1 MLSSFAHYKITESK
15 VRVSQY
21 RRRESS
27 HRSPRWSAVAFA
39 AASLLLIQPAAQAAG
54 FGALHVRSSLGQPLQ
69 ADIDLTGVTAEEA
82 QNLVAKL
89 AAPDAYAR
97 AGLTYN
103 PIVSSLRAS
112 LVRQSEGNYVVRLR
126 STQPVAEPFVDVLV
140 DLNWAS
146 GHVSRAYT
154 FLLDP
159 VGSRNSPQ
167 NFAPT
172 PVVQATTPGAAETAS
187 SPATQSQAPAPAA
200 AAQPRPARQAARPQ
214 QAAPA
219 AAAAA
224 PNAAPGGSYTVQ
236 RGDSLYD
243 IASTAAQGQDA
254 VSLDQMLLALY
265 RNNPNA
271 FIGGNI
277 NRLRTGSVLKVP
289 SQADAQ
295 KTSPREARREVVA
308 QTSGFAGYRNRLATA
323 AEANAA
329 TDTDSA
335 RQQSGSVSAR
345 VQDQATPAA
354 SGRDELRLSKADRAG
369 KANAA
374 ARDEELVA
382 KERALKD
389 MESRVAQLEKNLA
402 DMQRLVELKNAE
414 LAKAANAAKPAVGA
428 APSTAA
434 PAVAA
439 ANAPTPAPSAAAPAP
454 AQPSAAAA
462 PAETAAAAPASS
474 ATAAASSPEAASAS
488 APVASASAPQ
498 AAASAPVAAASA
510 PAAAPKKA
518 PVVVAPQPPIEEES
532 FFSSLLGNPMAL
544 GLGGLLVAGLG
555 ALAVVRR
562 RQQKPEQAHGFQDSL
577 LSQESTVMAGANS
590 LFGAAGGQSVD
601 TSQHSVFGADFRIG
615 GGNESNEVDPIAEAD
630 VYIAYGRDVQAE
642 EILREALEQH
652 PERQAIRLK
661 LMEIY
666 ANRQDAHG
674 FQTVAEEM
682 LAQVGA
688 GSPEWAEAAAMGRKF
703 DPANP
708 LYLTVQGDA
717 HPAAEAPAAHDH
729 AGTAAAAA
737 ALAGVGAMAAA
748 EAFQPTVTGE
758 TTRRADDWTTLSPDL
773 DPSAPSTK
781 APQLADLELPLES
794 FPAPVAGEPIT
805 APDEAADIFKHAEP
819 AAELPQF
826 NAHAGEAY
834 QPVSAPPL
842 HMDLSDLSLDLNPT
856 PPAAEAAPA
865 APAAAAEESL
875 PSWAQPT
882 DPSQAP
888 MHFEEESHHAEPA
901 HEINDEPQSAI
912 RLDTNLPHTLS
923 GEHGAD
929 GVRDLQIKFD
939 LAKAYI
945 EIGDKEGAR
954 ELLQEV
960 LDLGDPSFHAEAQAL
975 MRQIG

>member
-1 MLSSFAHYKITESK
+1 M
-15 VRVSQY
+15 RVSQY

-27 HRSPRWSAVAFA
+27 HRSPSWSVVAIA

-69 ADIDLTGVTAEEA
+69 AEIDLTGVTPEEA

-89 AAPDAYAR
+89 AAPDAYSR

-112 LVRQSEGNYVVRLR
+112 LERQSNGNYVVRLR

-159 VGSRNSPQ
+159 VGSSNTAQ

-172 PVVQATTPGAAETAS
+172 PVVQATTPGAAESAA
-187 SPATQSQAPAPAA
+187 PAPAPAA
-200 AAQPRPARQAARPQ
+200 QSQAGAPAAAAPAPTRQPRAATRQAARQQ

-219 AAAAA
+219 ASA
-224 PNAAPGGSYTVQ
+224 PDATPGGSYTVQ

-243 IASTAAQGQDA
+243 VASTAAQGQDT

-289 SQADAQ
+289 SQAEAQ
-295 KTSPREARREVVA
+295 KVSAREARREVVA
-308 QTSGFAGYRNRLATA
+308 QTSGFTGYRNRLATA

-329 TDTDSA
+329 TDTDST

-354 SGRDELRLSKADRAG
+354 SGRDELRLSKADRSG

-382 KERALKD
+382 KERALKE
-389 MESRVAQLEKNLA
+389 MESRVAQLEKNLT

-414 LAKAANAAKPAVGA
+414 LAKAASAAKPAAGA
-428 APSTAA
+428 APATAA

-439 ANAPTPAPSAAAPAP
+439 ANAPAPAAASSTPAP
-454 AQPSAAAA
+454 AQQAAQPAAATPAEAA
-462 PAETAAAAPASS
+462 PAASASS
-474 ATAAASSPEAASAS
+474 ATATAAASAPEAASA
-488 APVASASAPQ
+488 PVAAASAPQ

-510 PAAAPKKA
+510 PAVAPKKA
-518 PVVVAPQPPIEEES
+518 PVVVAPQPPIAEES

-544 GLGGLLVAGLG
+544 GLGGVVVALLGG
-555 ALAVVRR
+555 LAVYRR

-615 GGNESNEVDPIAEAD
+615 GSNESNEVDPIAEAD

-674 FQTVAEEM
+674 FQTIAEEM

-688 GSPEWAEAAAMGRKF
+688 ASPEWAEAAAMGRKF

-708 LYLTVQGDA
+708 LYLTVQGDG
-717 HPAAEAPAAHDH
+717 HHVAAEAPAEHGH
-729 AGTAAAAA
+729 AGAVAAGAA
-737 ALAGVGAMAAA
+737 ALAGVGAVAAA
-748 EAFQPTVTGE
+748 EAFKPTVTGE
-758 TTRRADDWTTLSPDL
+758 TTRRGDDWTTLSPDL

-781 APQLADLELPLES
+781 APQLADLDLPLDS
-794 FPAPVAGEPIT
+794 FPAPAAGDPIT
-805 APDEAADIFKHAEP
+805 APDEAVEMFKSHAEP
-819 AAELPQF
+819 EADLPQF

-834 QPVSAPPL
+834 QPVSAPPM

-865 APAAAAEESL
+865 APVAAVEESL

-882 DPSQAP
+882 DLSQAP
-888 MHFEEESHHAEPA
+888 MHFDAEPHHAEQE
-901 HEINDEPQSAI
+901 HVVNDEPQSAI

>member
-1 MLSSFAHYKITESK
+1 M
-15 VRVSQY
+15 RVSQY

-27 HRSPRWSAVAFA
+27 HRSPRWSAVAVA
-39 AASLLLIQPAAQAAG
+39 AASLLLIQPVAQAAG

-69 ADIDLTGVTAEEA
+69 ADIDLTGVTPEEA

-89 AAPDAYAR
+89 AGPDAYAR

-159 VGSRNSPQ
+159 VGSSNTAQ

-172 PVVQATTPGAAETAS
+172 PVVQATAPGAAA
-187 SPATQSQAPAPAA
+187 ATEAPS
-200 AAQPRPARQAARPQ
+200 AQPQA
-214 QAAPA
+214 AAPA
-219 AAAAA
+219 AAAPASTPARQPRQTARPKQAA
-224 PNAAPGGSYTVQ
+224 PAATAAAPDATPGGSYTVQ

-243 IASTAAQGQDA
+243 IASTSAQGQDA

-295 KTSPREARREVVA
+295 KVSQREARREVVA
-308 QTSGFAGYRNRLATA
+308 QTSGFSGYRNRLATA

-354 SGRDELRLSKADRAG
+354 SGRDELRLSKADRTG
-369 KANAA
+369 KAGAAA

-382 KERALKD
+382 KERALKE
-389 MESRVAQLEKNLA
+389 MESRVAQLEKNLS

-414 LAKAANAAKPAVGA
+414 LAKAANTAKPAAAA

-434 PAVAA
+434 PAVTA
-439 ANAPTPAPSAAAPAP
+439 ANAPAPAAVAASASAP
-454 AQPSAAAA
+454 AQPSAAAPVEA
-462 PAETAAAAPASS
+462 PAAAPASS
-474 ATAAASSPEAASAS
+474 ATAAA
-488 APVASASAPQ
+488 
-498 AAASAPVAAASA
+498 AASAPVAASESVAAASA
-510 PAAAPKKA
+510 PTAAPKKA
-518 PVVVAPQPPIEEES
+518 PVVVAPPPIQEES
-532 FFSSLLGNPMAL
+532 FFSSLLGNPMTL
-544 GLGGLLVAGLG
+544 GLGGLVIALLG
-555 ALAVVRR
+555 GLAVYRR
-562 RQQKPEQAHGFQDSL
+562 RQQKPEQGHGFQDSL

-674 FQTVAEEM
+674 FQTIAEEM

-688 GSPEWAEAAAMGRKF
+688 SSPEWTEAAAMGRKF

-708 LYLTVQGDA
+708 LYLIVQGDA
-717 HPAAEAPAAHDH
+717 HHSGAEASAAPSH
-729 AGTAAAAA
+729 AGAAAAGAA
-737 ALAGVGAMAAA
+737 ALAGLGAVAAA
-748 EAFQPTVTGE
+748 EAFKPTVTGE
-758 TTRRADDWTTLSPDL
+758 TTRRGDDWTTLSPDL
-773 DPSAPSTK
+773 DPSSPSTK
-781 APQLADLELPLES
+781 APQLADLDLPLDS
-794 FPAPVAGEPIT
+794 FPAPAAGQPIT
-805 APDEAADIFKHAEP
+805 APAEAAEVFKPHAEP
-819 AAELPQF
+819 EAELPQF

-856 PPAAEAAPA
+856 PPVVEAAPV
-865 APAAAAEESL
+865 APAAAVEESL

-882 DPSQAP
+882 DLSQAP
-888 MHFEEESHHAEPA
+888 MHFEAESHHAEQVQVVD
-901 HEINDEPQSAI
+901 DEPHSAL

-923 GEHGAD
+923 GEGATD

>member
-1 MLSSFAHYKITESK
+1 M
-15 VRVSQY
+15 RVSQY

-39 AASLLLIQPAAQAAG
+39 AASLLLIQPTAQAAG

-69 ADIDLTGVTAEEA
+69 ADIDLTGVTPEEA

-89 AAPDAYAR
+89 AAPDAYSR

-112 LVRQSEGNYVVRLR
+112 LERQSNGNYVVRLR

-159 VGSRNSPQ
+159 VGSSNTAQ

-172 PVVQATTPGAAETAS
+172 PVVQATTPGAAENAPA
-187 SPATQSQAPAPAA
+187 PATQSQAPAPAA
-200 AAQPRPARQAARPQ
+200 VAPARPARQTARPQ
-214 QAAPA
+214 QAASA
-219 AAAAA
+219 TTAAA

-243 IASTAAQGQDA
+243 IASTAAQGQEA

-329 TDTDSA
+329 ADTDSA

-354 SGRDELRLSKADRAG
+354 GGRDELRLSKADRAG
-369 KANAA
+369 KAGAAA
-374 ARDEELVA
+374 ARDEELIA

-402 DMQRLVELKNAE
+402 DMQHLVELKNAE
-414 LAKAANAAKPAVGA
+414 LAKAANAAKPAAGA
-428 APSTAA
+428 APSTTA

-439 ANAPTPAPSAAAPAP
+439 ANVPAP
-454 AQPSAAAA
+454 AASSSAPAQSAAAAAA
-462 PAETAAAAPASS
+462 PAETAVAAPASS
-474 ATAAASSPEAASAS
+474 ATATTAASAPLAAASAPTAAAS
-488 APVASASAPQ
+488 APVT
-498 AAASAPVAAASA
+498 AASAPVAA
-510 PAAAPKKA
+510 PKKKA
-518 PVVVAPQPPIEEES
+518 PVVVAPPPIAEES
-532 FFSSLLGNPMAL
+532 FFSTLLGNPMAL
-544 GLGGLLVAGLG
+544 GLGGLVVALLGGLV
-555 ALAVVRR
+555 VYRR

-674 FQTVAEEM
+674 FQTIAEEM

-708 LYLTVQGDA
+708 LYLTAQGEAA
-717 HPAAEAPAAHDH
+717 HPVAEAHAAPNH
-729 AGTAAAAA
+729 AGAAVAGAA
-737 ALAGVGAMAAA
+737 ALAGVGAAVAA
-748 EAFQPTVTGE
+748 EAFSPTVTGQ
-758 TTRRADDWTTLSPDL
+758 TTRRGDDWTTLSPDL
-773 DPSAPSTK
+773 DPSAPSTR

-794 FPAPVAGEPIT
+794 FPAPAAGEPIT
-805 APDEAADIFKHAEP
+805 APVEASDIFKVHAEP
-819 AAELPQF
+819 EAGLPEF

-834 QPVSAPPL
+834 QPLAAPPL

-856 PPAAEAAPA
+856 PPAEEAAA
-865 APAAAAEESL
+865 RVASVAAEEGL

-882 DPSQAP
+882 DLSQAP
-888 MHFEEESHHAEPA
+888 MHFESEPHHAEHHGA
-901 HEINDEPQSAI
+901 HAEVANDEPQSAI

>member
-1 MLSSFAHYKITESK
+1 M
-15 VRVSQY
+15 RVSQY

-27 HRSPRWSAVAFA
+27 HRSPRWSAVAIA
-39 AASLLLIQPAAQAAG
+39 AASLLLIQPAAHAAG

-69 ADIDLTGVTAEEA
+69 AEIDLSGVTEEEA

-89 AAPDAYAR
+89 ASPDAYQR

-103 PIVSSLRAS
+103 PIVSTLRAS
-112 LVRQSEGNYVVRLR
+112 LVRQSGGSYVVRVI
-126 STQPVAEPFVDVLV
+126 SAQPVAEPFVDILV
-140 DLNWAS
+140 DLTWAS
-146 GHVSRAYT
+146 GRVSRAYT

-159 VGSRNSPQ
+159 AGSSNTPR

-172 PVVQATTPGAAETAS
+172 PVVQATTPGVVDSTPAPVAA
-187 SPATQSQAPAPAA
+187 APQAPAA
-200 AAQPRPARQAARPQ
+200 APRAARPARQAAARPQ
-214 QAAPA
+214 ADA
-219 AAAAA
+219 AAAEPSSGA
-224 PNAAPGGSYTVQ
+224 GYTVQ

-243 IASTAAQGQDA
+243 VASNAVQGQDG

-265 RNNPNA
+265 RNNPKA

-277 NRLRTGSVLKVP
+277 NRLRTGSVLTVP
-289 SQADAQ
+289 SAAEAQ
-295 KTSPREARREVVA
+295 KVSPREARREVVA
-308 QTSGFAGYRNRLATA
+308 QTSGFAGYRSRLATA

-345 VQDQATPAA
+345 VQDQATPSA
-354 SGRDELRLSKADRAG
+354 SERDELRLSKADRTG
-369 KANAA
+369 KAAA
-374 ARDEELVA
+374 TAGARAEELVA
-382 KERALKD
+382 KEHALKE
-389 MESRVAQLEKNLA
+389 MESRVAQLEKNLSE
-402 DMQRLVELKNAE
+402 MQHLIEVKNAE
-414 LAKAANAAKPAVGA
+414 LAKAAAAKPAAGA
-428 APSTAA
+428 APSPATAA
-434 PAVAA
+434 PAVTA
-439 ANAPTPAPSAAAPAP
+439 ANAPAPSASASATP
-454 AQPSAAAA
+454 AQAPAAAA
-462 PAETAAAAPASS
+462 SSAETASS
-474 ATAAASSPEAASAS
+474 ATATAGAS
-488 APVASASAPQ
+488 APAAATP
-498 AAASAPVAAASA
+498 AAASAPVAEASA
-510 PAAAPKKA
+510 PAAAPRKA
-518 PVVVAPQPPIEEES
+518 PVVVAPQPPAEEES

-544 GLGGLLVAGLG
+544 GLGGLVV
-555 ALAVVRR
+555 ALAGGLAVYRR

-590 LFGAAGGQSVD
+590 LFGAAGGQSID

-674 FQTVAEEM
+674 FQTIAEEM

-688 GSPEWAEAAAMGRKF
+688 ASPDWAEAAALGRKF

-708 LYLTVQGDA
+708 LYLTVQGDG
-717 HPAAEAPAAHDH
+717 HHEQVAADDRHGH
-729 AGTAAAAA
+729 AGGAVAAAGA
-737 ALAGVGAMAAA
+737 ALAGMGAVAAAA
-748 EAFQPTVTGE
+748 EAFKPTVTGE
-758 TTRRADDWTTLSPDL
+758 TTRRGEEWTTVDPGM
-773 DPSAPSTK
+773 DPSMPSTK

-794 FPAPVAGEPIT
+794 FPAPAAGEPIT
-805 APDEAADIFKHAEP
+805 APLQAAEVFQPLAEP
-819 AAELPQF
+819 EAPPALELPQTDF
-826 NAHAGEAY
+826 AGHAGEAF
-834 QPVSAPPL
+834 QPASVPPL

-856 PPAAEAAPA
+856 APVAETPAVEPVPAAVAAD
-865 APAAAAEESL
+865 SL
-875 PSWAQPT
+875 PAWAQPADLPET
-882 DPSQAP
+882 PVQLDAAP
-888 MHFEEESHHAEPA
+888 QPQEVVAQQEEPLTVM
-901 HEINDEPQSAI
+901 

-923 GEHGAD
+923 AEGGID

>member
-1 MLSSFAHYKITESK
+1 M
-15 VRVSQY
+15 RVSQY

-39 AASLLLIQPAAQAAG
+39 AASLLLIQPAAHAAG

-69 ADIDLTGVTAEEA
+69 AEIDLTGVTPEEA

-89 AAPDAYAR
+89 AAPDAYSR

-112 LVRQSEGNYVVRLR
+112 LERQSNGNYVVRLR

-159 VGSRNSPQ
+159 VGSSNTAQ

-172 PVVQATTPGAAETAS
+172 PVVQATTPGAVESA
-187 SPATQSQAPAPAA
+187 APAPAA
-200 AAQPRPARQAARPQ
+200 ATAPAPARQPRATRQAARQQ

-219 AAAAA
+219 AAPDAT
-224 PNAAPGGSYTVQ
+224 PGGSYTVQ

-295 KTSPREARREVVA
+295 KVAPREARREVVA

-369 KANAA
+369 KAGAAA

-382 KERALKD
+382 KERALKE
-389 MESRVAQLEKNLA
+389 MESRVAQLEKNLS
-402 DMQRLVELKNAE
+402 DMQRLVELKNTE
-414 LAKAANAAKPAVGA
+414 LAKAASAAKPAAGA

-439 ANAPTPAPSAAAPAP
+439 ANAPAPVPAA
-454 AQPSAAAA
+454 
-462 PAETAAAAPASS
+462 
-474 ATAAASSPEAASAS
+474 AASAS
-488 APVASASAPQ
+488 APAQAAQQPTAAAAETPAAAPASTAAAAASTPASAPA

-510 PAAAPKKA
+510 PAAAPKKT
-518 PVVVAPQPPIEEES
+518 PVVVAPPPPVEEES

-544 GLGGLLVAGLG
+544 GLGGVVIALLGG
-555 ALAVVRR
+555 LAVYRR

-615 GGNESNEVDPIAEAD
+615 GSNESNEVDPIAEAD

-652 PERQAIRLK
+652 PDRQAIRLK

-688 GSPEWAEAAAMGRKF
+688 ASPEWAEAAAMGRKF

-708 LYLTVQGDA
+708 LYLTVQGDGQ
-717 HPAAEAPAAHDH
+717 HPAAEAAAAPSH
-729 AGTAAAAA
+729 AGAAVAGAA
-737 ALAGVGAMAAA
+737 ALAGVGAVAAA
-748 EAFQPTVTGE
+748 EAFQPTVTGQ
-758 TTRRADDWTTLSPDL
+758 TTRRGDDWTTLSPDL

-781 APQLADLELPLES
+781 APQLADLDLPLES
-794 FPAPVAGEPIT
+794 FPAPAAGEPIT
-805 APDEAADIFKHAEP
+805 AQTEAVEVFKPHTEP
-819 AAELPQF
+819 EVDLPQF

-856 PPAAEAAPA
+856 PPAAEVAPVTPA
-865 APAAAAEESL
+865 AVAEESL

-882 DPSQAP
+882 DLSQAP
-888 MHFEEESHHAEPA
+888 MHFEAEPHHAEQVHVA
-901 HEINDEPQSAI
+901 NDEPQSAI

-923 GEHGAD
+923 GEGGSD

-975 MRQIG
+975 MRQIA

>member
-1 MLSSFAHYKITESK
+1 
-15 VRVSQY
+15 VSQY

-27 HRSPRWSAVAFA
+27 HRSPRWSAVAVA
-39 AASLLLIQPAAQAAG
+39 AASLLLIQPAAHAAG

-69 ADIDLTGVTAEEA
+69 ADIELTGVSADEA

-89 AAPDAYAR
+89 ASPDAYTR

-112 LVRQSEGNYVVRLR
+112 LVRQPDGNYVVRVR
-126 STQPVAEPFVDVLV
+126 STQAVAEPFVDILV
-140 DLNWAS
+140 DLTWAS

-159 VGSRNSPQ
+159 VGSSNTAQ

-172 PVVQATTPGAAETAS
+172 PVVQATTPGAAES
-187 SPATQSQAPAPAA
+187 APAPAA
-200 AAQPRPARQAARPQ
+200 AAPAPQVQAAAPAPARQARPAHQAARPQ

-219 AAAAA
+219 ATAAA
-224 PNAAPGGSYTVQ
+224 PDATPGGTYTVQ

-243 IASTAAQGQDA
+243 VASTASQGQDS

-295 KTSPREARREVVA
+295 KVPAREARREVVA

-329 TDTDSA
+329 TDTDTA
-335 RQQSGSVSAR
+335 RQQSGSVAAH
-345 VQDQATPAA
+345 VQDQATPVA
-354 SGRDELRLSKADRAG
+354 SGRDELRLSKADRTG
-369 KANAA
+369 KAGAAA

-382 KERALKD
+382 KERALKE
-389 MESRVAQLEKNLA
+389 MESRVAQLEKNLS

-414 LAKAANAAKPAVGA
+414 LAKAANTAKPAAGA

-434 PAVAA
+434 PAVTA
-439 ANAPTPAPSAAAPAP
+439 ANAQAPAAAATSSAAPATQ
-454 AQPSAAAA
+454 AQTQPQPAAAA
-462 PAETAAAAPASS
+462 AAASD
-474 ATAAASSPEAASAS
+474 TAAASASSTTAAAGAS
-488 APVASASAPQ
+488 APVAAASAPE

-518 PVVVAPQPPIEEES
+518 PVVVTPPQPIAEES
-532 FFSSLLGNPMAL
+532 IFSSLLGNPMAL
-544 GLGGLLVAGLG
+544 GLGGLLIAALG
-555 ALAVVRR
+555 GWAVVRR
-562 RQQKPEQAHGFQDSL
+562 RQQKPAQQAHGFQDSL

-652 PERQAIRLK
+652 PDRQAIRLK

-688 GSPEWAEAAAMGRKF
+688 ASPEWAEAAAMGRKF

-708 LYLTVQGDA
+708 LYLTVQGDGQ
-717 HPAAEAPAAHDH
+717 HHAAEEPAAHGH
-729 AGTAAAAA
+729 AGAAAA
-737 ALAGVGAMAAA
+737 ALAGVGAVAAA
-748 EAFQPTVTGE
+748 EAFKPTVTGE
-758 TTRRADDWTTLSPDL
+758 TTRRGDDWTTLSPDL

-781 APQLADLELPLES
+781 APKLADLDLPLES
-794 FPAPVAGEPIT
+794 CPAPAAGEPIT
-805 APDEAADIFKHAEP
+805 ASAEAAEAFKPHAAP
-819 AAELPQF
+819 DAELPSTHF
-826 NAHAGEAY
+826 GGHAGEAY
-834 QPVSAPPL
+834 QPISAPPM

-865 APAAAAEESL
+865 VAAPVVSEDSL
-875 PSWAQPT
+875 PAWAQPA
-882 DPSQAP
+882 DLSQAP
-888 MHFEEESHHAEPA
+888 MHFDAEPQHVEA
-901 HEINDEPQSAI
+901 HVANDEPHSAI

-923 GEHGAD
+923 GEGGVD

-975 MRQIG
+975 MRQIA

>member
-1 MLSSFAHYKITESK
+1 M
-15 VRVSQY
+15 RVSQY

-39 AASLLLIQPAAQAAG
+39 AASLLLIQPTAQAAG

-69 ADIDLTGVTAEEA
+69 ADIDLTGVTAEEV
-82 QNLVAKL
+82 QNLSAKL

-97 AGLTYN
+97 AGLSYN

-112 LVRQSEGNYVVRLR
+112 LERQSNGNYVVRLR

-159 VGSRNSPQ
+159 VGSSNTAQ

-172 PVVQATTPGAAETAS
+172 PVVQATTPGAAES
-187 SPATQSQAPAPAA
+187 SAPAAQPQAAAPAA
-200 AAQPRPARQAARPQ
+200 ATSAPARQSRQARQAARQ
-214 QAAPA
+214 QPA
-219 AAAAA
+219 ASTAATA
-224 PNAAPGGSYTVQ
+224 PDATPGGSYTVQ

-354 SGRDELRLSKADRAG
+354 SGRDELRLSKADRTG
-369 KANAA
+369 KAGAAA
-374 ARDEELVA
+374 ARDEEIVA
-382 KERALKD
+382 KERALKE

-402 DMQRLVELKNAE
+402 DMQHLVELKNAE
-414 LAKAANAAKPAVGA
+414 LAKAANAAKPAAGA

-439 ANAPTPAPSAAAPAP
+439 ANAPAPTAAASSPAP
-454 AQPSAAAA
+454 AQPAAVGAA
-462 PAETAAAAPASS
+462 PAETAATPASS
-474 ATAAASSPEAASAS
+474 TTAATAASAS
-488 APVASASAPQ
+488 APL
-498 AAASAPVAAASA
+498 AAASAPTAAASVPVAAASA
-510 PAAAPKKA
+510 PAAVPKKKA
-518 PVVVAPQPPIEEES
+518 PVVVAPQPPIQEES
-532 FFSSLLGNPMAL
+532 FFSTLLGNPMAL
-544 GLGGLLVAGLG
+544 GLGGLVVALLGGLV
-555 ALAVVRR
+555 VYRR
-562 RQQKPEQAHGFQDSL
+562 RQQKPEQGHGFQDSL

-674 FQTVAEEM
+674 FQTIAEEM

-708 LYLTVQGDA
+708 LYLTVQGEA
-717 HPAAEAPAAHDH
+717 PHPAAEAPAAPSH
-729 AGTAAAAA
+729 AGAAVAGAA
-737 ALAGVGAMAAA
+737 ALAGVGAAVAA
-748 EAFQPTVTGE
+748 EVFSPTVTGQ
-758 TTRRADDWTTLSPDL
+758 TTRRGDDWTTLSPDL

-794 FPAPVAGEPIT
+794 FPAPAAGEPIT
-805 APDEAADIFKHAEP
+805 APVEASDIFKVHAEP
-819 AAELPQF
+819 EAGLPEF

-834 QPVSAPPL
+834 QPVAAPPL

-856 PPAAEAAPA
+856 PPAEEMAAPA
-865 APAAAAEESL
+865 APAAVEESL
-875 PSWAQPT
+875 PSWAQPA
-882 DPSQAP
+882 DLSQAP
-888 MHFEEESHHAEPA
+888 MHFESEPHHAEHHGEHA
-901 HEINDEPQSAI
+901 EVANDEPQSAI

-960 LDLGDPSFHAEAQAL
+960 LDLGDPAFHAEAQAL

>member
-1 MLSSFAHYKITESK
+1 M
-15 VRVSQY
+15 RVSQY
-21 RRRESS
+21 RRRESF
-27 HRSPRWSAVAFA
+27 HRSPRWSAVAIA
-39 AASLLLIQPAAQAAG
+39 AASLLLIQPAAHAAG

-69 ADIDLTGVTAEEA
+69 AEIELTGVTEGEA

-89 AAPDAYAR
+89 ASPDAYQR

-103 PIVSSLRAS
+103 PIVSTLRAS
-112 LVRQSEGNYVVRLR
+112 LVRQSGGSYVVRVI
-126 STQPVAEPFVDVLV
+126 SAQPVAEPFVDILV
-140 DLNWAS
+140 DLTWAS
-146 GHVSRAYT
+146 GRVSRAYT

-159 VGSRNSPQ
+159 AGSSNTPR

-172 PVVQATTPGAAETAS
+172 PVVQATTPGVAESAPAPVAAA
-187 SPATQSQAPAPAA
+187 PQSQAGAQRAA
-200 AAQPRPARQAARPQ
+200 RPARQAARPQ
-214 QAAPA
+214 PAVTAADASPSGA
-219 AAAAA
+219 
-224 PNAAPGGSYTVQ
+224 YTVQ

-243 IASTAAQGQDA
+243 VASNTVQGQDG

-265 RNNPNA
+265 RNNPKA

-277 NRLRTGSVLKVP
+277 NRLRTGSVLQVPSAAEAQKVP
-289 SQADAQ
+289 S
-295 KTSPREARREVVA
+295 REAHREVVA
-308 QTSGFAGYRNRLATA
+308 QTSGFAGYRSRLATA

-345 VQDQATPAA
+345 VQDQATPSA
-354 SGRDELRLSKADRAG
+354 SERDELRLSKADRTG
-369 KANAA
+369 KAGATA
-374 ARDEELVA
+374 GARDEELVA
-382 KERALKD
+382 KERALKE
-389 MESRVAQLEKNLA
+389 MESRVAQLEKNLSE
-402 DMQRLVELKNAE
+402 MQRLVEVKNAE
-414 LAKAANAAKPAVGA
+414 LAKAATKPGAGA
-428 APSTAA
+428 APSTAM
-434 PAVAA
+434 PAVTA
-439 ANAPTPAPSAAAPAP
+439 ANAPAPSASAATP
-454 AQPSAAAA
+454 AQAPAAAA
-462 PAETAAAAPASS
+462 PAAPSAETTAAAPASS
-474 ATAAASSPEAASAS
+474 TTAVAGASAS
-488 APVASASAPQ
+488 A
-498 AAASAPVAAASA
+498 AAASAPVAAAPA

-518 PVVVAPQPPIEEES
+518 PVVVAPQPPVEDES
-532 FFSSLLGNPMAL
+532 LFSSLLGNPMAL
-544 GLGGLLVAGLG
+544 GLGGLVV
-555 ALAVVRR
+555 ALAGGWAVYRR
-562 RQQKPEQAHGFQDSL
+562 RQQKPEPAHGFQDSL

-590 LFGAAGGQSVD
+590 LFGAAGGQSID

-674 FQTVAEEM
+674 FQTIAEEM

-688 GSPEWAEAAAMGRKF
+688 ASSDWAEAAAMGRKF

-708 LYLTVQGDA
+708 LYLTVQGDHHHEPVA
-717 HPAAEAPAAHDH
+717 TEPAAHGHH
-729 AGTAAAAA
+729 AGAAVAAAGAALAGMGAAAAA
-737 ALAGVGAMAAA
+737 A
-748 EAFQPTVTGE
+748 EAFKPTVTGE
-758 TTRRADDWTTLSPDL
+758 TTRRGEEWTTLDPGL

-794 FPAPVAGEPIT
+794 FPAPAAGEPIT
-805 APDEAADIFKHAEP
+805 APAEAAEVFQPHAAPETLS
-819 AAELPQF
+819 AIELPQSDF
-826 NAHAGEAY
+826 GGHAGEAF

-842 HMDLSDLSLDLNPT
+842 HMDLSDLSLDLNPM
-856 PPAAEAAPA
+856 PPAAEVPAVVEEPAPA
-865 APAAAAEESL
+865 AVAANSL
-875 PSWAQPT
+875 PAWAMPAE
-882 DPSQAP
+882 SQEEAP
-888 MHFEEESHHAEPA
+888 VRLDAATRPQEAA
-901 HEINDEPQSAI
+901 VAQHEEPQTVM

-923 GEHGAD
+923 AEGGID

>member
-1 MLSSFAHYKITESK
+1 M
-15 VRVSQY
+15 RVSQY

-27 HRSPRWSAVAFA
+27 HRSPSWSVVAIA

-69 ADIDLTGVTAEEA
+69 AEIDLTGVTPEEA

-89 AAPDAYAR
+89 AAPDAYSR

-112 LVRQSEGNYVVRLR
+112 LERQSNGSYVVRLR

-159 VGSRNSPQ
+159 VGSSNTAQ

-172 PVVQATTPGAAETAS
+172 PVVQATTPGAAE
-187 SPATQSQAPAPAA
+187 PAAQAPSAQPQAAASTAAAPASA
-200 AAQPRPARQAARPQ
+200 APARQPRAATRQAARPQ

-219 AAAAA
+219 PDAT
-224 PNAAPGGSYTVQ
+224 PGGSYTVQ

-243 IASTAAQGQDA
+243 IASTASQGQDA
-254 VSLDQMLLALY
+254 VSLDQMLLAMY

-289 SQADAQ
+289 SQAEAQ
-295 KTSPREARREVVA
+295 KVSPREARREVVA
-308 QTSGFAGYRNRLATA
+308 QTSGFTGYRNRLATA

-329 TDTDSA
+329 TDTDST

-354 SGRDELRLSKADRAG
+354 SGRDELRLSKADRTG

-389 MESRVAQLEKNLA
+389 MESRVAQLEKNLS

-414 LAKAANAAKPAVGA
+414 LAKAASAAKPAAGA
-428 APSTAA
+428 APATAA

-439 ANAPTPAPSAAAPAP
+439 ANAPAPAP
-454 AQPSAAAA
+454 AQQAAQPVAAA
-462 PAETAAAAPASS
+462 PAEAAAPASS
-474 ATAAASSPEAASAS
+474 ATAAATASAPEAASA
-488 APVASASAPQ
+488 PVAAASAPQ
-498 AAASAPVAAASA
+498 VAASAPVAAASA

-518 PVVVAPQPPIEEES
+518 PVVVAPPQPIEEES

-544 GLGGLLVAGLG
+544 GLGGVVIALLGG
-555 ALAVVRR
+555 LAVYRR

-674 FQTVAEEM
+674 FQTIAEEM

-688 GSPEWAEAAAMGRKF
+688 ASPEWAEAAAMGRKF

-708 LYLTVQGDA
+708 LYLTVQGDGH
-717 HPAAEAPAAHDH
+717 HPGAEAPAEHGH
-729 AGTAAAAA
+729 AGAVAAGAA
-737 ALAGVGAMAAA
+737 ALAGVGAVAAA
-748 EAFQPTVTGE
+748 EAFKPTVTGE
-758 TTRRADDWTTLSPDL
+758 TTRRGDDWTTLSPDL

-781 APQLADLELPLES
+781 APQLADLDLPLES
-794 FPAPVAGEPIT
+794 FPAPAAGDPIT
-805 APDEAADIFKHAEP
+805 APDEAAEMFKSHAEP
-819 AAELPQF
+819 EADLPQF

-834 QPVSAPPL
+834 QPVSAPPM

-865 APAAAAEESL
+865 APAVVAEESL

-882 DPSQAP
+882 DLSQAP
-888 MHFEEESHHAEPA
+888 MHFDAEPHHAEQE
-901 HEINDEPQSAI
+901 HVVNDEPQSAI

>member
-1 MLSSFAHYKITESK
+1 M
-15 VRVSQY
+15 RVSQY

-82 QNLVAKL
+82 QNLSAKL

-159 VGSRNSPQ
+159 VGSSNTAQ

-172 PVVQATTPGAAETAS
+172 PVVQATTPGVAESSAPTAQPQAA
-187 SPATQSQAPAPAA
+187 APAA
-200 AAQPRPARQAARPQ
+200 TTSAPARQPRQVRQAARQ
-214 QAAPA
+214 QPA
-219 AAAAA
+219 ASTAAAGPDA
-224 PNAAPGGSYTVQ
+224 TPGGSYTVQ

-295 KTSPREARREVVA
+295 KTSPREARREVIA

-369 KANAA
+369 KAGAAA

-382 KERALKD
+382 KERALKE
-389 MESRVAQLEKNLA
+389 MESRVAQLEKNLS

-414 LAKAANAAKPAVGA
+414 LAKAANAAKPTAGA

-434 PAVAA
+434 PAVVA
-439 ANAPTPAPSAAAPAP
+439 ANAPAPAAAASSPAP
-454 AQPSAAAA
+454 AQPVAAA
-462 PAETAAAAPASS
+462 PAETAAVAPASS
-474 ATAAASSPEAASAS
+474 ATAATAASAP
-488 APVASASAPQ
+488 AGASAPLAAASAPT

-518 PVVVAPQPPIEEES
+518 PVVVAPQPPIAEES
-532 FFSSLLGNPMAL
+532 FFSTLLGNPMAL
-544 GLGGLLVAGLG
+544 GLGGLLVALLGGL
-555 ALAVVRR
+555 VVYRR
-562 RQQKPEQAHGFQDSL
+562 RQQKPEPAHGFQDSL

-674 FQTVAEEM
+674 FQTIAEEM

-708 LYLTVQGDA
+708 LYLTVQGEGP
-717 HPAAEAPAAHDH
+717 HPAAEASAAPSH
-729 AGTAAAAA
+729 AGAAVAGAA
-737 ALAGVGAMAAA
+737 ALAGVGAAVAA
-748 EAFQPTVTGE
+748 EAFSPTVTGQ
-758 TTRRADDWTTLSPDL
+758 TTRRGDDWTTLSPDL

-781 APQLADLELPLES
+781 APQLADLELPLDS
-794 FPAPVAGEPIT
+794 FPAPAAGEPIT
-805 APDEAADIFKHAEP
+805 APAEASDIFKVHAEP
-819 AAELPQF
+819 EAGLPEF

-834 QPVSAPPL
+834 QPVAAPPL

-856 PPAAEAAPA
+856 PPVGETAAPA
-865 APAAAAEESL
+865 APVAEESL
-875 PSWAQPT
+875 PSWAQPA
-882 DPSQAP
+882 DLSQAP
-888 MHFEEESHHAEPA
+888 MHFASEPHHAEHHGEHA
-901 HEINDEPQSAI
+901 EVANDEPQSAI

-960 LDLGDPSFHAEAQAL
+960 LDLGDPAFHAEAQAL

>member
-1 MLSSFAHYKITESK
+1 M
-15 VRVSQY
+15 RVSQY
-21 RRRESS
+21 RRRETS
-27 HRSPRWSAVAFA
+27 HRSPSWSAVAIA
-39 AASLLLIQPAAQAAG
+39 AASLLLIQPAAHAAG

-69 ADIDLTGVTAEEA
+69 AEIDLTGVTPEEA

-89 AAPDAYAR
+89 ATPDAYSR
-97 AGLTYN
+97 AGLSYN

-112 LVRQSEGNYVVRLR
+112 LERQSNGNYVVRLR

-159 VGSRNSPQ
+159 VGSSNTAQ

-172 PVVQATTPGAAETAS
+172 PVVQATTPGAAE
-187 SPATQSQAPAPAA
+187 PAAPAPAA
-200 AAQPRPARQAARPQ
+200 QPQAAAPAAAAAAAPTRQPRTAPRQAARPQ

-219 AAAAA
+219 ASA
-224 PNAAPGGSYTVQ
+224 PDATPGGSYTVQ

-243 IASTAAQGQDA
+243 IASTASQGQDA
-254 VSLDQMLLALY
+254 VSLDQMLLAMY

-295 KTSPREARREVVA
+295 KVSPREARREVVA

-354 SGRDELRLSKADRAG
+354 SGRDELRLSKADRTG

-389 MESRVAQLEKNLA
+389 MESRVAQLEKNLS

-414 LAKAANAAKPAVGA
+414 LAKAASAVKPAAGA
-428 APSTAA
+428 APATAA

-439 ANAPTPAPSAAAPAP
+439 ANAPAPAAAAASSTSAP
-454 AQPSAAAA
+454 AQQAAQAVATA
-462 PAETAAAAPASS
+462 PAETAAAAPAAS
-474 ATAAASSPEAASAS
+474 ATAAAAS
-488 APVASASAPQ
+488 APVATASAPQ

-510 PAAAPKKA
+510 PAAVPKKA
-518 PVVVAPQPPIEEES
+518 PVVVAPQPPIAEES

-544 GLGGLLVAGLG
+544 GLGGVVVALLGG
-555 ALAVVRR
+555 LAVYRR

-615 GGNESNEVDPIAEAD
+615 GSNESNEVDPIAEAD

-652 PERQAIRLK
+652 PDRQAIRLK

-674 FQTVAEEM
+674 FQTIAEEM

-688 GSPEWAEAAAMGRKF
+688 ASPEWAEAAAMGRKF

-708 LYLTVQGDA
+708 LYLTVQGDTPY
-717 HPAAEAPAAHDH
+717 PASEVHAEHNH
-729 AGTAAAAA
+729 VGAAAAGAA
-737 ALAGVGAMAAA
+737 ALAGVGAAAAA
-748 EAFQPTVTGE
+748 EAFKPTVTGE
-758 TTRRADDWTTLSPDL
+758 TTRRGDDWTTLSPDL

-781 APQLADLELPLES
+781 APQLADLALPLES
-794 FPAPVAGEPIT
+794 FPAPAAGDPIT
-805 APDEAADIFKHAEP
+805 ASADAAEVFKPHAEP
-819 AAELPQF
+819 EVDLPQF

-834 QPVSAPPL
+834 QPVSAPPM

-856 PPAAEAAPA
+856 PPATEAAPA
-865 APAAAAEESL
+865 APAAVAEESL
-875 PSWAQPT
+875 PAWAQPA
-882 DPSQAP
+882 DLSQAP
-888 MHFEEESHHAEPA
+888 MHFDADPHHAE
-901 HEINDEPQSAI
+901 HEHVANDEPQSAI

>member
-1 MLSSFAHYKITESK
+1 M
-15 VRVSQY
+15 RVSQY

-27 HRSPRWSAVAFA
+27 HRSPRWSAVAIA
-39 AASLLLIQPAAQAAG
+39 AASLLLIQPAAHAAG

-69 ADIDLTGVTAEEA
+69 AEIDLSGVTEEEA

-89 AAPDAYAR
+89 ASPDAYQR

-103 PIVSSLRAS
+103 PIVSTLRAS
-112 LVRQSEGNYVVRLR
+112 LVRQSGGSYVVRVI
-126 STQPVAEPFVDVLV
+126 SAQPVAEPFVDILV
-140 DLNWAS
+140 DLTWAS
-146 GHVSRAYT
+146 GRVSRAYT

-159 VGSRNSPQ
+159 AGSSNTPR

-172 PVVQATTPGAAETAS
+172 PVVQATTPGVVDSTPAPVAA
-187 SPATQSQAPAPAA
+187 APQAPAA
-200 AAQPRPARQAARPQ
+200 APRAARPARQAAARPQ
-214 QAAPA
+214 ADA
-219 AAAAA
+219 AAAEPSSGA
-224 PNAAPGGSYTVQ
+224 GYTVQ

-243 IASTAAQGQDA
+243 VASNAVQGQDG

-265 RNNPNA
+265 RNNPKA

-277 NRLRTGSVLKVP
+277 NRLRTGSVLTVP
-289 SQADAQ
+289 SAAEAQ
-295 KTSPREARREVVA
+295 KVSSREARREVVA
-308 QTSGFAGYRNRLATA
+308 QTSGFAGYRSRLATA

-345 VQDQATPAA
+345 VQDQATPSA
-354 SGRDELRLSKADRAG
+354 SERDELRLSKADRTG
-369 KANAA
+369 KAAA
-374 ARDEELVA
+374 TAGARAEELVA
-382 KERALKD
+382 KEHALKE
-389 MESRVAQLEKNLA
+389 MESRVAQLEKNLSE
-402 DMQRLVELKNAE
+402 MQHLIEVKNAE
-414 LAKAANAAKPAVGA
+414 LAKAAAAKPAAGA
-428 APSTAA
+428 APSPAPAA
-434 PAVAA
+434 PAVTA
-439 ANAPTPAPSAAAPAP
+439 ANAPAPSASASATP
-454 AQPSAAAA
+454 AQAPAAAA
-462 PAETAAAAPASS
+462 SSAETASS
-474 ATAAASSPEAASAS
+474 ATATAGAS
-488 APVASASAPQ
+488 APAAATP
-498 AAASAPVAAASA
+498 AAASAPVAEASA
-510 PAAAPKKA
+510 PAAAPRKA
-518 PVVVAPQPPIEEES
+518 PVVVAPQPPAEEES

-544 GLGGLLVAGLG
+544 GLGGLVV
-555 ALAVVRR
+555 ALAGGLAVYRR

-590 LFGAAGGQSVD
+590 LFGAAGGQSID

-674 FQTVAEEM
+674 FQTIAEEM

-688 GSPEWAEAAAMGRKF
+688 ASPDWAEAAALGRKF

-708 LYLTVQGDA
+708 LYLTVQGDG
-717 HPAAEAPAAHDH
+717 HHEQVAADDRHGH
-729 AGTAAAAA
+729 AGGAVAAAGA
-737 ALAGVGAMAAA
+737 ALAGMGAVAAAA
-748 EAFQPTVTGE
+748 EAFKPTVTGE
-758 TTRRADDWTTLSPDL
+758 TTRRGEEWTTVDPGM
-773 DPSAPSTK
+773 DPSMPSTK

-794 FPAPVAGEPIT
+794 FPAPAAGEPIT
-805 APDEAADIFKHAEP
+805 APLQAAEVFQPLAEP
-819 AAELPQF
+819 EAPPALELPQTDF
-826 NAHAGEAY
+826 AGHAGEAF
-834 QPVSAPPL
+834 QPASVPPL

-856 PPAAEAAPA
+856 APVAETPAVEPAPA
-865 APAAAAEESL
+865 AVAADSL
-875 PSWAQPT
+875 PAWAQPADLPET
-882 DPSQAP
+882 PVQLDAAP
-888 MHFEEESHHAEPA
+888 QPQEVVAQQEEPLTVM
-901 HEINDEPQSAI
+901 

-923 GEHGAD
+923 AEGGID

>member
-1 MLSSFAHYKITESK
+1 M
-15 VRVSQY
+15 RVSQY

-27 HRSPRWSAVAFA
+27 HRSPRWSAVAIA
-39 AASLLLIQPAAQAAG
+39 AASLLLIQPAAHAAG

-69 ADIDLTGVTAEEA
+69 AEIDLSGVTEEEA

-89 AAPDAYAR
+89 ASPDAYQR

-103 PIVSSLRAS
+103 PIVSTLRAS
-112 LVRQSEGNYVVRLR
+112 LVRQSGGSYVVRVI
-126 STQPVAEPFVDVLV
+126 SAQPVAEPFVDILV
-140 DLNWAS
+140 DLTWAS
-146 GHVSRAYT
+146 GRVSRAYT

-159 VGSRNSPQ
+159 AGSSNTPR

-172 PVVQATTPGAAETAS
+172 PVVQATTPGVVDSTPAPVAA
-187 SPATQSQAPAPAA
+187 APQAPAA
-200 AAQPRPARQAARPQ
+200 APRAARPARQAAARPQ
-214 QAAPA
+214 ADATAAEPSSGA
-219 AAAAA
+219 
-224 PNAAPGGSYTVQ
+224 GYTVQ

-243 IASTAAQGQDA
+243 VASNAVQGQDG

-265 RNNPNA
+265 RNNPKA

-277 NRLRTGSVLKVP
+277 NRLRTGSVLTVP
-289 SQADAQ
+289 SAAEAQ
-295 KTSPREARREVVA
+295 KVSPREARREVVA
-308 QTSGFAGYRNRLATA
+308 QTSGFAGYRSRLATA

-345 VQDQATPAA
+345 VQDQATPSA
-354 SGRDELRLSKADRAG
+354 SERDELRLSKADRTG
-369 KANAA
+369 KAAA
-374 ARDEELVA
+374 TAGARAEELVA
-382 KERALKD
+382 KEHALKE
-389 MESRVAQLEKNLA
+389 MESRVAQLEKNLSE
-402 DMQRLVELKNAE
+402 MQHLIEVKNAE
-414 LAKAANAAKPAVGA
+414 LAKAAAAKPAAGA
-428 APSTAA
+428 APSPATAA
-434 PAVAA
+434 PAVTA
-439 ANAPTPAPSAAAPAP
+439 ANAPAPSASASATP
-454 AQPSAAAA
+454 AQAPAAAA
-462 PAETAAAAPASS
+462 SSAETASS
-474 ATAAASSPEAASAS
+474 ATATAGAS
-488 APVASASAPQ
+488 APAAATP
-498 AAASAPVAAASA
+498 AAASAPVAEASA
-510 PAAAPKKA
+510 PAAAPRKA
-518 PVVVAPQPPIEEES
+518 PVVVAPQPPAEEES

-544 GLGGLLVAGLG
+544 GLGGLVV
-555 ALAVVRR
+555 ALAGGLAVYRR

-590 LFGAAGGQSVD
+590 LFGAAGGQSID

-674 FQTVAEEM
+674 FQTIAEEM

-688 GSPEWAEAAAMGRKF
+688 ASPDWAEAAALGRKF

-708 LYLTVQGDA
+708 LYLTVQGDG
-717 HPAAEAPAAHDH
+717 HHEQVAADDRHGH
-729 AGTAAAAA
+729 AGGAVAAAGA
-737 ALAGVGAMAAA
+737 ALAGMGAVAAAA
-748 EAFQPTVTGE
+748 EAFKPTVTGE
-758 TTRRADDWTTLSPDL
+758 TTRRGEEWTTVDPGM
-773 DPSAPSTK
+773 DPSMPSTK

-794 FPAPVAGEPIT
+794 FPAPAAGEPIT
-805 APDEAADIFKHAEP
+805 APLQAAEVFQPLAEP
-819 AAELPQF
+819 EAPPALELPQTDF
-826 NAHAGEAY
+826 AGHAGEAF
-834 QPVSAPPL
+834 QSASVPPL

-856 PPAAEAAPA
+856 APVAETPAVEPAPA
-865 APAAAAEESL
+865 AVAADSL
-875 PSWAQPT
+875 PAWAQPADLPET
-882 DPSQAP
+882 PVQLDAAP
-888 MHFEEESHHAEPA
+888 QPQEVIAQQEEPLTVM
-901 HEINDEPQSAI
+901 

-923 GEHGAD
+923 AEGGID

>member
-1 MLSSFAHYKITESK
+1 M
-15 VRVSQY
+15 SQY
-21 RRRESS
+21 RRRETS
-27 HRSPRWSAVAFA
+27 HRSPSWSAVAIA
-39 AASLLLIQPAAQAAG
+39 AASLLLIQPAAHAAG

-69 ADIDLTGVTAEEA
+69 AEIDLTGVTPEEA

-89 AAPDAYAR
+89 ATPDAYSR
-97 AGLTYN
+97 AGLSYN

-112 LVRQSEGNYVVRLR
+112 LERQSNGNYVVRLR

-159 VGSRNSPQ
+159 VGSSNTAQ

-172 PVVQATTPGAAETAS
+172 PVVQATTPGAAE
-187 SPATQSQAPAPAA
+187 PAAPAPAA
-200 AAQPRPARQAARPQ
+200 QPQAAAPAAAAAAAPTRQPRTAPRQAARPQ

-219 AAAAA
+219 ASA
-224 PNAAPGGSYTVQ
+224 PDATPGGSYTVQ

-243 IASTAAQGQDA
+243 IASTASQGQDA
-254 VSLDQMLLALY
+254 VSLDQMLLAMY

-295 KTSPREARREVVA
+295 KVSPREARREVVA

-354 SGRDELRLSKADRAG
+354 SGRDELRLSKADRTG

-389 MESRVAQLEKNLA
+389 MESRVAQLEKNLS

-414 LAKAANAAKPAVGA
+414 LAKAASAAKPAAGA
-428 APSTAA
+428 APATAA

-439 ANAPTPAPSAAAPAP
+439 ANAPAPAAAAASSTSAP
-454 AQPSAAAA
+454 AQQAAQAVATA
-462 PAETAAAAPASS
+462 PAETAPAAPAAS
-474 ATAAASSPEAASAS
+474 ATAAAAS
-488 APVASASAPQ
+488 APVATASAPQ

-510 PAAAPKKA
+510 PAAVPKKA
-518 PVVVAPQPPIEEES
+518 PVVVAPQPPIAEES

-544 GLGGLLVAGLG
+544 GLGGVVVALLGG
-555 ALAVVRR
+555 LAVYRR

-615 GGNESNEVDPIAEAD
+615 GSNESNEVDPIAEAD

-652 PERQAIRLK
+652 PDRQAIRLK

-674 FQTVAEEM
+674 FQTIAEEM

-688 GSPEWAEAAAMGRKF
+688 ASPEWAEAAAMGRKF

-708 LYLTVQGDA
+708 LYLTVQGDGH
-717 HPAAEAPAAHDH
+717 HPGAEAPVEHSH
-729 AGTAAAAA
+729 AGAAAAGAA
-737 ALAGVGAMAAA
+737 ALAGVGAVAAA
-748 EAFQPTVTGE
+748 EAFKPTVTGE
-758 TTRRADDWTTLSPDL
+758 TTRRGDDWTTLSPDL

-781 APQLADLELPLES
+781 APQLADLDLPLES
-794 FPAPVAGEPIT
+794 FPAPAAGDPIT
-805 APDEAADIFKHAEP
+805 ASADAAEVFKPHAEP
-819 AAELPQF
+819 EVDLPQF

-834 QPVSAPPL
+834 QPVSAPPM

-856 PPAAEAAPA
+856 PPATDAAPA
-865 APAAAAEESL
+865 APAAVAEESL
-875 PSWAQPT
+875 PAWAQPA
-882 DPSQAP
+882 DLSQAP
-888 MHFEEESHHAEPA
+888 MHFDADPHHAE
-901 HEINDEPQSAI
+901 HEHVANDEPQSAI

>member
-1 MLSSFAHYKITESK
+1 MHIKKITESK

-27 HRSPRWSAVAFA
+27 HRSPRWSAVAIA
-39 AASLLLIQPAAQAAG
+39 AASLLLIQPAAHAAG

-69 ADIDLTGVTAEEA
+69 AEIDLSGVTEEEA

-89 AAPDAYAR
+89 ASPDAYQR

-103 PIVSSLRAS
+103 PIVSTLRAS
-112 LVRQSEGNYVVRLR
+112 LVRQSGGSYVVRVI
-126 STQPVAEPFVDVLV
+126 SAQPVAEPFVDILV
-140 DLNWAS
+140 DLTWAS
-146 GHVSRAYT
+146 GRVSRAYT

-159 VGSRNSPQ
+159 AGSSNTPR

-172 PVVQATTPGAAETAS
+172 PVVQATTPGVVDSTPAPVAA
-187 SPATQSQAPAPAA
+187 APQAPAA
-200 AAQPRPARQAARPQ
+200 APRAARPARQAAARPQ
-214 QAAPA
+214 ADA
-219 AAAAA
+219 AAAEPSSGA
-224 PNAAPGGSYTVQ
+224 GYTVQ

-243 IASTAAQGQDA
+243 VASNAVQGQDG

-265 RNNPNA
+265 RNNPKA

-277 NRLRTGSVLKVP
+277 NRLRTGSVLTVP
-289 SQADAQ
+289 SAAEAQ
-295 KTSPREARREVVA
+295 KVSPREARREVVA
-308 QTSGFAGYRNRLATA
+308 QTSGFAGYRSRLATA

-345 VQDQATPAA
+345 VQDQATPSA
-354 SGRDELRLSKADRAG
+354 SERDELRLSKADRTG
-369 KANAA
+369 KAAA
-374 ARDEELVA
+374 TAGARAEELVA
-382 KERALKD
+382 KEHALKE
-389 MESRVAQLEKNLA
+389 MESRVAQLEKNLSE
-402 DMQRLVELKNAE
+402 MQHLIEVKNAE
-414 LAKAANAAKPAVGA
+414 LAKAAAAKPAAGA
-428 APSTAA
+428 APSPATAA
-434 PAVAA
+434 PAVTA
-439 ANAPTPAPSAAAPAP
+439 ANAPAPSASASATP
-454 AQPSAAAA
+454 AQAPAAAA
-462 PAETAAAAPASS
+462 SSAETASS
-474 ATAAASSPEAASAS
+474 ATATAGAS
-488 APVASASAPQ
+488 APAAATP
-498 AAASAPVAAASA
+498 AAASAPVAEASA
-510 PAAAPKKA
+510 PAAAPRKA
-518 PVVVAPQPPIEEES
+518 PVVVAPQPPAEEES

-544 GLGGLLVAGLG
+544 GLGGLVV
-555 ALAVVRR
+555 ALAGGLAVYRR

-590 LFGAAGGQSVD
+590 LFGAAGGQSID

-674 FQTVAEEM
+674 FQTIAEEM

-688 GSPEWAEAAAMGRKF
+688 ASPDWAEAAALGRKF

-708 LYLTVQGDA
+708 LYLTVQGDG
-717 HPAAEAPAAHDH
+717 HHEQVAADDRHGH
-729 AGTAAAAA
+729 AGGAVAAAGAALAGMGAAAAA
-737 ALAGVGAMAAA
+737 A
-748 EAFQPTVTGE
+748 EAFKPTVTGE
-758 TTRRADDWTTLSPDL
+758 TTRRGEEWTTVDPGM
-773 DPSAPSTK
+773 DPSMPSTK

-794 FPAPVAGEPIT
+794 FPAPAAGEPIT
-805 APDEAADIFKHAEP
+805 APLQAAEVFQPLAEP
-819 AAELPQF
+819 EAPPALELPQTDF
-826 NAHAGEAY
+826 AGHAGEAF
-834 QPVSAPPL
+834 QPASVPPL

-856 PPAAEAAPA
+856 APVAETPAVEPAPA
-865 APAAAAEESL
+865 AVAADSL
-875 PSWAQPT
+875 PAWAQPADLPET
-882 DPSQAP
+882 PVQLDAAP
-888 MHFEEESHHAEPA
+888 QPQEVVAQQEEPLTVM
-901 HEINDEPQSAI
+901 

-923 GEHGAD
+923 AEGGID

>member
-1 MLSSFAHYKITESK
+1 M
-15 VRVSQY
+15 SQY

-27 HRSPRWSAVAFA
+27 HRSPRWSAVAIA
-39 AASLLLIQPAAQAAG
+39 AASLLLIQPAAHAAG

-69 ADIDLTGVTAEEA
+69 AEIDLSGVTEEEA

-89 AAPDAYAR
+89 ASPDAYQR

-103 PIVSSLRAS
+103 PIVSTLRAS
-112 LVRQSEGNYVVRLR
+112 LVRQSGGSYVVRVI
-126 STQPVAEPFVDVLV
+126 SAQPVAEPFVDILV
-140 DLNWAS
+140 DLTWAS
-146 GHVSRAYT
+146 GRVSRAYT

-159 VGSRNSPQ
+159 AGSSNTPR

-172 PVVQATTPGAAETAS
+172 PVVQATTPGVVDSTPAPVAA
-187 SPATQSQAPAPAA
+187 APQAPAA
-200 AAQPRPARQAARPQ
+200 APRAARPARQAAARPQ
-214 QAAPA
+214 ADATAAEPSSGA
-219 AAAAA
+219 
-224 PNAAPGGSYTVQ
+224 GYTVQ

-243 IASTAAQGQDA
+243 VASNAVQGQDG

-265 RNNPNA
+265 RNNPKA

-277 NRLRTGSVLKVP
+277 NRLRTGSVLTVP
-289 SQADAQ
+289 SAAEAQ
-295 KTSPREARREVVA
+295 KVSPREARREVVA
-308 QTSGFAGYRNRLATA
+308 QTSGFAGYRSRLATA

-345 VQDQATPAA
+345 VQDQATPSA
-354 SGRDELRLSKADRAG
+354 SERDELRLSKADRTG
-369 KANAA
+369 KAAA
-374 ARDEELVA
+374 TAGARAEELVA
-382 KERALKD
+382 KEHALKE
-389 MESRVAQLEKNLA
+389 MESRVAQLEKNLSE
-402 DMQRLVELKNAE
+402 MQHLIEVKNAE
-414 LAKAANAAKPAVGA
+414 LAKAAAAKPAAGA
-428 APSTAA
+428 APSPATAA
-434 PAVAA
+434 PAVTA
-439 ANAPTPAPSAAAPAP
+439 ANAPAPSASASATP
-454 AQPSAAAA
+454 AQAPAAAA
-462 PAETAAAAPASS
+462 SSAETASS
-474 ATAAASSPEAASAS
+474 ATATAGAS
-488 APVASASAPQ
+488 APAAATP
-498 AAASAPVAAASA
+498 AAASAPVAEASA
-510 PAAAPKKA
+510 PAAAPRKA
-518 PVVVAPQPPIEEES
+518 PVVVAPQPPAEEES

-544 GLGGLLVAGLG
+544 GLGGLVV
-555 ALAVVRR
+555 ALAGGLAVYRR

-590 LFGAAGGQSVD
+590 LFGAAGGQSID

-674 FQTVAEEM
+674 FQTIAEEM

-688 GSPEWAEAAAMGRKF
+688 ASPDWAEAAALGRKF

-708 LYLTVQGDA
+708 LYLTVQGDG
-717 HPAAEAPAAHDH
+717 HHEQVAADDRHGH
-729 AGTAAAAA
+729 AGGAVAAAGA
-737 ALAGVGAMAAA
+737 ALAGMGAVAAAA
-748 EAFQPTVTGE
+748 EAFKPTVTGE
-758 TTRRADDWTTLSPDL
+758 TTRRGEEWTTVDPGM
-773 DPSAPSTK
+773 DPSMPSTK

-794 FPAPVAGEPIT
+794 FPAPAAGEPIT
-805 APDEAADIFKHAEP
+805 APLQAAEVFQPLAEP
-819 AAELPQF
+819 EAPPALELPQTDF
-826 NAHAGEAY
+826 AGHAGEAF
-834 QPVSAPPL
+834 QPASVPPL

-856 PPAAEAAPA
+856 APVAETPAVEPAPA
-865 APAAAAEESL
+865 AVAADSL
-875 PSWAQPT
+875 PAWAQPADLPET
-882 DPSQAP
+882 PVQLDAAP
-888 MHFEEESHHAEPA
+888 QPQEVIAQQEEPLTVM
-901 HEINDEPQSAI
+901 

-923 GEHGAD
+923 AEGGID

>member
-1 MLSSFAHYKITESK
+1 M
-15 VRVSQY
+15 RVSQY

-27 HRSPRWSAVAFA
+27 HRSPRWSAVAIA
-39 AASLLLIQPAAQAAG
+39 AASLLLIQPAAHAAG

-69 ADIDLTGVTAEEA
+69 AEIDLSGVTEEEA

-89 AAPDAYAR
+89 ASPDAYQR

-103 PIVSSLRAS
+103 PIVSTLRAS
-112 LVRQSEGNYVVRLR
+112 LVRQSGGSYVVRVI
-126 STQPVAEPFVDVLV
+126 SAQPVAEPFVDILV
-140 DLNWAS
+140 DLTWAS
-146 GHVSRAYT
+146 GRVSRAYT

-159 VGSRNSPQ
+159 AGSSNTPR

-172 PVVQATTPGAAETAS
+172 PVVQATTPGVVDSTPAPVAA
-187 SPATQSQAPAPAA
+187 APQAPAA
-200 AAQPRPARQAARPQ
+200 APRAARPARQAAARPQ
-214 QAAPA
+214 ADA
-219 AAAAA
+219 AAAEPSSGA
-224 PNAAPGGSYTVQ
+224 GYTVQ

-243 IASTAAQGQDA
+243 VASNAVQGQDG

-265 RNNPNA
+265 RNNPKA

-277 NRLRTGSVLKVP
+277 NRLRTGSVLTVP
-289 SQADAQ
+289 SAAEAQ
-295 KTSPREARREVVA
+295 KVSPREARREVVA
-308 QTSGFAGYRNRLATA
+308 QTSGFAGYRSRLATA

-345 VQDQATPAA
+345 VQDQATPSA
-354 SGRDELRLSKADRAG
+354 SERDELRLSKADRTG
-369 KANAA
+369 KAAA
-374 ARDEELVA
+374 TAGARAEELVA
-382 KERALKD
+382 KEHALKE
-389 MESRVAQLEKNLA
+389 MESRVAQLEKNLSE
-402 DMQRLVELKNAE
+402 MQHLIEVKNAE
-414 LAKAANAAKPAVGA
+414 LAKAAAAKPAAGA
-428 APSTAA
+428 APSPATAA
-434 PAVAA
+434 PAVTA
-439 ANAPTPAPSAAAPAP
+439 ANAPAPSASASATP
-454 AQPSAAAA
+454 AQAPAAAA
-462 PAETAAAAPASS
+462 SSAETASS
-474 ATAAASSPEAASAS
+474 ATATAGAS
-488 APVASASAPQ
+488 APAAATP
-498 AAASAPVAAASA
+498 AAASAPVAEASA
-510 PAAAPKKA
+510 PAAAPRKA
-518 PVVVAPQPPIEEES
+518 PVVVAPQPPAEEES

-544 GLGGLLVAGLG
+544 GLGGLVV
-555 ALAVVRR
+555 ALAGGLAVYRR

-590 LFGAAGGQSVD
+590 LFGAAGGQSID

-674 FQTVAEEM
+674 FQTIAEEM

-688 GSPEWAEAAAMGRKF
+688 ASPDWAEAAALGRKF

-708 LYLTVQGDA
+708 LYLTVQGDG
-717 HPAAEAPAAHDH
+717 HHEQVAADDRHGH
-729 AGTAAAAA
+729 AGGAVAAAGAALAGMGAAAAA
-737 ALAGVGAMAAA
+737 A
-748 EAFQPTVTGE
+748 EAFKPTVTGE
-758 TTRRADDWTTLSPDL
+758 TTRRGEEWTTVDPGM
-773 DPSAPSTK
+773 DPSMPSTK

-794 FPAPVAGEPIT
+794 FPAPAAGEPIT
-805 APDEAADIFKHAEP
+805 APLQAAEVFQPLAEP
-819 AAELPQF
+819 EAPPALELPQTDF
-826 NAHAGEAY
+826 AGHAGEAF
-834 QPVSAPPL
+834 QPASVPPL

-856 PPAAEAAPA
+856 APVAETPAVEPVPAAVAAD
-865 APAAAAEESL
+865 SL
-875 PSWAQPT
+875 PAWAQPADLPET
-882 DPSQAP
+882 PVQLDAAP
-888 MHFEEESHHAEPA
+888 QPQEVVAQQEEPLTVM
-901 HEINDEPQSAI
+901 

-923 GEHGAD
+923 AEGGID

>member
-1 MLSSFAHYKITESK
+1 M
-15 VRVSQY
+15 RVSQY

-27 HRSPRWSAVAFA
+27 HRSPRWSAVAIA
-39 AASLLLIQPAAQAAG
+39 AASLLLIQPAAHAAG

-69 ADIDLTGVTAEEA
+69 AEIDLSGVTEEEA

-89 AAPDAYAR
+89 ASPDAYQR

-103 PIVSSLRAS
+103 PIVSTLRAS
-112 LVRQSEGNYVVRLR
+112 LVRQSGGSYVVRVI
-126 STQPVAEPFVDVLV
+126 SAQPVAEPFVDILV
-140 DLNWAS
+140 DLTWAS
-146 GHVSRAYT
+146 GRVSRAYT

-159 VGSRNSPQ
+159 AGSSNTPR

-172 PVVQATTPGAAETAS
+172 PVVQATTPGVVDSTPAPVAA
-187 SPATQSQAPAPAA
+187 APQAPAA
-200 AAQPRPARQAARPQ
+200 APRAARPARQAAARPQ
-214 QAAPA
+214 ADA
-219 AAAAA
+219 AAAEPSSGA
-224 PNAAPGGSYTVQ
+224 GYTVQ

-243 IASTAAQGQDA
+243 VASNAVQGQDG

-265 RNNPNA
+265 RNNPKA

-277 NRLRTGSVLKVP
+277 NRLRTGSVLTVP
-289 SQADAQ
+289 SAAEAQ
-295 KTSPREARREVVA
+295 KVSSREARREVVA
-308 QTSGFAGYRNRLATA
+308 QTSGFAGYRSRLATA

-345 VQDQATPAA
+345 VQDQATPSA
-354 SGRDELRLSKADRAG
+354 SERDELRLSKADRTG
-369 KANAA
+369 KAAA
-374 ARDEELVA
+374 TAGARAEELVA
-382 KERALKD
+382 KEHALKE
-389 MESRVAQLEKNLA
+389 MESRVAQLEKNLSE
-402 DMQRLVELKNAE
+402 MQHLIEVKNAE
-414 LAKAANAAKPAVGA
+414 LAKAAAAKPAAGA
-428 APSTAA
+428 APSPATAA
-434 PAVAA
+434 PAVTA
-439 ANAPTPAPSAAAPAP
+439 ANAPAPSASASATP
-454 AQPSAAAA
+454 AQAPAAAA
-462 PAETAAAAPASS
+462 SSAETASS
-474 ATAAASSPEAASAS
+474 ATATAGAS
-488 APVASASAPQ
+488 APAAATP
-498 AAASAPVAAASA
+498 AAASAPVAEASA
-510 PAAAPKKA
+510 PAAAPRKA
-518 PVVVAPQPPIEEES
+518 PVVVAPQPPAEEES

-544 GLGGLLVAGLG
+544 GLGGLVV
-555 ALAVVRR
+555 ALAGGLAVYRR

-590 LFGAAGGQSVD
+590 LFGAAGGQSID

-674 FQTVAEEM
+674 FQTIAEEM

-688 GSPEWAEAAAMGRKF
+688 ASPDWAEAAALGRKF

-708 LYLTVQGDA
+708 LYLTVQGDG
-717 HPAAEAPAAHDH
+717 HHEQVAADDRHGH
-729 AGTAAAAA
+729 AGGAVAAAGA
-737 ALAGVGAMAAA
+737 ALAGMGAVAAAA
-748 EAFQPTVTGE
+748 EAFKPTVTGE
-758 TTRRADDWTTLSPDL
+758 TTRRGEEWTTVDPGM
-773 DPSAPSTK
+773 DPSMPSTK

-794 FPAPVAGEPIT
+794 FPAPAAGEPIT
-805 APDEAADIFKHAEP
+805 APLQAAEVFQPLAEP
-819 AAELPQF
+819 EAPPALELPQTDF
-826 NAHAGEAY
+826 AGHAGEAF
-834 QPVSAPPL
+834 QPASVPPL

-856 PPAAEAAPA
+856 APVAETPAVEPAPA
-865 APAAAAEESL
+865 AVAADSL
-875 PSWAQPT
+875 PAWAQPADLPET
-882 DPSQAP
+882 PVQLDAAP
-888 MHFEEESHHAEPA
+888 QPQEVVAQQEEPLTVM
-901 HEINDEPQSAI
+901 

-923 GEHGAD
+923 AEGGID

>member
-1 MLSSFAHYKITESK
+1 M
-15 VRVSQY
+15 SQY

-27 HRSPRWSAVAFA
+27 HRSPRWSAVAIA
-39 AASLLLIQPAAQAAG
+39 AASLLLIQPAAHAAG

-69 ADIDLTGVTAEEA
+69 AEIDLSGVTEEEA

-89 AAPDAYAR
+89 ASPDAYQR

-103 PIVSSLRAS
+103 PIVSTLRAS
-112 LVRQSEGNYVVRLR
+112 LVRQSGGSYVVRVI
-126 STQPVAEPFVDVLV
+126 SAQPVAEPFVDILV
-140 DLNWAS
+140 DLTWAS
-146 GHVSRAYT
+146 GRVSRAYT

-159 VGSRNSPQ
+159 AGSSNTPR

-172 PVVQATTPGAAETAS
+172 PVVQATTPGVVDSTPAPVAA
-187 SPATQSQAPAPAA
+187 APQAPAA
-200 AAQPRPARQAARPQ
+200 APRAARPARQAAARPQ
-214 QAAPA
+214 ADA
-219 AAAAA
+219 AAAEPSSGA
-224 PNAAPGGSYTVQ
+224 GYTVQ

-243 IASTAAQGQDA
+243 VASNAVQGQDG

-265 RNNPNA
+265 RNNPKA

-277 NRLRTGSVLKVP
+277 NRLRTGSVLTVP
-289 SQADAQ
+289 SAAEAQ
-295 KTSPREARREVVA
+295 KVSSREARREVVA
-308 QTSGFAGYRNRLATA
+308 QTSGFAGYRSRLATA

-345 VQDQATPAA
+345 VQDQATPSA
-354 SGRDELRLSKADRAG
+354 SERDELRLSKADRTG
-369 KANAA
+369 KAAA
-374 ARDEELVA
+374 TAGARAEELVA
-382 KERALKD
+382 KEHALKE
-389 MESRVAQLEKNLA
+389 MESRVAQLEKNLSE
-402 DMQRLVELKNAE
+402 MQHLIEVKNAE
-414 LAKAANAAKPAVGA
+414 LAKAAAAKPAAGA
-428 APSTAA
+428 APSPATAA
-434 PAVAA
+434 PAVTA
-439 ANAPTPAPSAAAPAP
+439 ANAPSASASATPAQAP
-454 AQPSAAAA
+454 AAAA
-462 PAETAAAAPASS
+462 SSAETASS
-474 ATAAASSPEAASAS
+474 ATATAGAS
-488 APVASASAPQ
+488 APAAATP
-498 AAASAPVAAASA
+498 AAASAPVAEASA
-510 PAAAPKKA
+510 PAAAPRKA
-518 PVVVAPQPPIEEES
+518 PVVVAPQPPAEEES

-544 GLGGLLVAGLG
+544 GLGGLVV
-555 ALAVVRR
+555 ALAGGLAVYRR

-590 LFGAAGGQSVD
+590 LFGAAGGQSID

-674 FQTVAEEM
+674 FQTIAEEM

-688 GSPEWAEAAAMGRKF
+688 ASPDWAEAAALGRKF

-708 LYLTVQGDA
+708 LYLTVQGDG
-717 HPAAEAPAAHDH
+717 HHEQVAADDRHGH
-729 AGTAAAAA
+729 AGGAVAAAGA
-737 ALAGVGAMAAA
+737 ALAGMGAVAAAA
-748 EAFQPTVTGE
+748 EAFKPTVTGE
-758 TTRRADDWTTLSPDL
+758 TTRRGEEWTTVDPGM
-773 DPSAPSTK
+773 DPSMPSTK

-794 FPAPVAGEPIT
+794 FPAPAAGEPIT
-805 APDEAADIFKHAEP
+805 APLQAAEVFQPLAEP
-819 AAELPQF
+819 EAPPALELPQTDF
-826 NAHAGEAY
+826 AGHAGEAF
-834 QPVSAPPL
+834 QPASVPPL

-856 PPAAEAAPA
+856 APVAETPAVEPAPA
-865 APAAAAEESL
+865 AVAADSL
-875 PSWAQPT
+875 PAWAQPADLPET
-882 DPSQAP
+882 PVQLDAAP
-888 MHFEEESHHAEPA
+888 QPQEVVAQQEEPLTVM
-901 HEINDEPQSAI
+901 

-923 GEHGAD
+923 AEGGID

>member
-1 MLSSFAHYKITESK
+1 M
-15 VRVSQY
+15 RVSQY
-21 RRRESS
+21 RRRETS
-27 HRSPRWSAVAFA
+27 HRSPSWSAVAIA
-39 AASLLLIQPAAQAAG
+39 AASLLLIQPAAHAAG

-69 ADIDLTGVTAEEA
+69 AEIDLTGVTPEEA

-89 AAPDAYAR
+89 ATPDAYSR
-97 AGLTYN
+97 AGLSYN

-112 LVRQSEGNYVVRLR
+112 LERQSNGNYVVRLR

-159 VGSRNSPQ
+159 VGSSNTAQ

-172 PVVQATTPGAAETAS
+172 PVVQATTPGAAE
-187 SPATQSQAPAPAA
+187 PAAPAPAA
-200 AAQPRPARQAARPQ
+200 QPQAAAPAAAAAAAPTRQPRTAPRQAARPQ

-219 AAAAA
+219 ASA
-224 PNAAPGGSYTVQ
+224 PDATPGGSYTVQ

-243 IASTAAQGQDA
+243 IASTASQGQDA
-254 VSLDQMLLALY
+254 VSLDQMLLAMY

-295 KTSPREARREVVA
+295 KVSPREARREVVA

-354 SGRDELRLSKADRAG
+354 SGRDELRLSKADRTG

-389 MESRVAQLEKNLA
+389 MESRVAQLEKNLS

-414 LAKAANAAKPAVGA
+414 LAKAASAVKPAAGA
-428 APSTAA
+428 APATAA

-439 ANAPTPAPSAAAPAP
+439 ANAPAPAAAAASSTSAP
-454 AQPSAAAA
+454 AQQAAQAVATA
-462 PAETAAAAPASS
+462 PAETAAAAPAAS
-474 ATAAASSPEAASAS
+474 ATAAAAS
-488 APVASASAPQ
+488 APVATASAPQ

-510 PAAAPKKA
+510 PAAVPKKA
-518 PVVVAPQPPIEEES
+518 PVVVAPQPPIAEES

-544 GLGGLLVAGLG
+544 GLGGVVVALLGG
-555 ALAVVRR
+555 LAVYRR

-615 GGNESNEVDPIAEAD
+615 GSNESNEVDPIAEAD

-652 PERQAIRLK
+652 PDRQAIRLK

-674 FQTVAEEM
+674 FQTIAEEM

-688 GSPEWAEAAAMGRKF
+688 ASPEWAEAAAMGRKF

-708 LYLTVQGDA
+708 LYLTVQGDTPY
-717 HPAAEAPAAHDH
+717 PASEVH
-729 AGTAAAAA
+729 A
-737 ALAGVGAMAAA
+737 
-748 EAFQPTVTGE
+748 
-758 TTRRADDWTTLSPDL
+758 
-773 DPSAPSTK
+773 
-781 APQLADLELPLES
+781 
-794 FPAPVAGEPIT
+794 
-805 APDEAADIFKHAEP
+805 
-819 AAELPQF
+819 
-826 NAHAGEAY
+826 
-834 QPVSAPPL
+834 
-842 HMDLSDLSLDLNPT
+842 
-856 PPAAEAAPA
+856 
-865 APAAAAEESL
+865 
-875 PSWAQPT
+875 
-882 DPSQAP
+882 
-888 MHFEEESHHAEPA
+888 
-901 HEINDEPQSAI
+901 
-912 RLDTNLPHTLS
+912 
-923 GEHGAD
+923 
-929 GVRDLQIKFD
+929 
-939 LAKAYI
+939 
-945 EIGDKEGAR
+945 
-954 ELLQEV
+954 
-960 LDLGDPSFHAEAQAL
+960 
-975 MRQIG
+975 

>member
-1 MLSSFAHYKITESK
+1 M
-15 VRVSQY
+15 RVSQY

-27 HRSPRWSAVAFA
+27 HRSPRWSAVAIA
-39 AASLLLIQPAAQAAG
+39 AASLLLIQPAAHAAG

-69 ADIDLTGVTAEEA
+69 AEIDLSGVTEEEA

-89 AAPDAYAR
+89 ASPDAYQR

-103 PIVSSLRAS
+103 PIVSTLRAS
-112 LVRQSEGNYVVRLR
+112 LVRQSGGSYVVRVI
-126 STQPVAEPFVDVLV
+126 SAQPVAEPFVDILV
-140 DLNWAS
+140 DLTWAS
-146 GHVSRAYT
+146 GRVSRAYT

-159 VGSRNSPQ
+159 AGSSNTPR

-172 PVVQATTPGAAETAS
+172 PVVQATTPGVVDSTPAPVAA
-187 SPATQSQAPAPAA
+187 APQAPAA
-200 AAQPRPARQAARPQ
+200 APRAARPARQAAVRPQ
-214 QAAPA
+214 ADA
-219 AAAAA
+219 AAAEPSSGA
-224 PNAAPGGSYTVQ
+224 GYTVQ

-243 IASTAAQGQDA
+243 VASNAVQGQDG

-265 RNNPNA
+265 RNNPKA

-277 NRLRTGSVLKVP
+277 NRLRTGSVLTVP
-289 SQADAQ
+289 SAAEAQ
-295 KTSPREARREVVA
+295 KVSSREARREVVA
-308 QTSGFAGYRNRLATA
+308 QTSGFAGYRSRLATA

-345 VQDQATPAA
+345 VQDQATPSA
-354 SGRDELRLSKADRAG
+354 SERDELRLSKADRTG
-369 KANAA
+369 KAAA
-374 ARDEELVA
+374 TAGARAEELVA
-382 KERALKD
+382 KEHALKE
-389 MESRVAQLEKNLA
+389 MESRVAQLEKNLSE
-402 DMQRLVELKNAE
+402 MQHLIEVKNAE
-414 LAKAANAAKPAVGA
+414 LAKAAAAKPAAGA
-428 APSTAA
+428 APSPATAA
-434 PAVAA
+434 PAVTA
-439 ANAPTPAPSAAAPAP
+439 ANAPAPSASASATP
-454 AQPSAAAA
+454 AQAPAAAA
-462 PAETAAAAPASS
+462 SSAETASS
-474 ATAAASSPEAASAS
+474 ATATAGAS
-488 APVASASAPQ
+488 APAAATP
-498 AAASAPVAAASA
+498 AAASAPVAEASA
-510 PAAAPKKA
+510 PAAAPRKA
-518 PVVVAPQPPIEEES
+518 PVVVAPQPPAEEES

-544 GLGGLLVAGLG
+544 GLGGLVV
-555 ALAVVRR
+555 ALAGGLAVYRR

-590 LFGAAGGQSVD
+590 LFGAAGGQSID

-674 FQTVAEEM
+674 FQTIAEEM

-688 GSPEWAEAAAMGRKF
+688 ASPDWAEAAALGRKF

-708 LYLTVQGDA
+708 LYLTVQGDG
-717 HPAAEAPAAHDH
+717 HHEQVAADDRHGH
-729 AGTAAAAA
+729 AGGAVAAAGAALAGMGAAAAA
-737 ALAGVGAMAAA
+737 A
-748 EAFQPTVTGE
+748 EAFKPTVTGE
-758 TTRRADDWTTLSPDL
+758 TTRRGEEWTTVDPGM
-773 DPSAPSTK
+773 DPSMPSTK

-794 FPAPVAGEPIT
+794 FPAPAAGEPIT
-805 APDEAADIFKHAEP
+805 APLQAAEVFQPLAEP
-819 AAELPQF
+819 EAPPALELPQTDF
-826 NAHAGEAY
+826 AGHAGEAF
-834 QPVSAPPL
+834 QPASVPPL

-856 PPAAEAAPA
+856 APVAETPAVEPAPA
-865 APAAAAEESL
+865 AVAADSL
-875 PSWAQPT
+875 PAWAQPADLPET
-882 DPSQAP
+882 PVQLDAAP
-888 MHFEEESHHAEPA
+888 QPQEVVAQQEEPLTVM
-901 HEINDEPQSAI
+901 

-923 GEHGAD
+923 AEGGID